1 MLFNVPILP
10 AENDLTHLGCKQNK
24 TVKNKNNIRNELSDL
39 STLVC

>member
-10 AENDLTHLGCKQNK
+10 AENDLTHLGWKLNK
-24 TVKNKNNIRNELSDL
+24 TVKKEYSIYELSDL